1 MTREKQSF
9 DLDLFLELNEEYK
22 DKPIVPRPRR
32 TGKVDL
38 EEAAKRRAANVH
50 KLLNVRDKRVLEIGC
65 GRGAFSYVLARD
77 YACDVVGV
85 DIAETEWS
93 DYKSVPNLDLR
104 VLDVSADD
112 HEDIGQFDLIYS
124 SAVWEHI
131 THPHAALQG
140 VKRLLRNDGHFFLSA
155 NLYRGPQ
162 ASHRYREV
170 FFPWPHLLFTDDV
183 FEAFY
188 LHAGRKPNRPAWVN
202 KLTYSG
208 YRHYFEILGFEVQR
222 EWFSCSPFDE
232 DLYSRFEDVLSRY
245 PKTDLERDF
254 LNAILVQGSL
264 LESERGSV
272 TSTRSQIGRLES
284 EVEVREE
291 RKTVLGLELEI
302 EAANERV
309 GKVERQLREERNKV
323 RDMQNSMRWQVGTL
337 LANSAC
343 RPWRLARL
351 PFDLLRLAMDRDRRK
366 NAPHKPAG

>member
-9 DLDLFLELNEEYK
+9 NLDLFLELNEEYK
-22 DKPIVPRPRR
+22 DKPVVPRPRR

-38 EEAAKRRAANVH
+38 EGAAKRRAANID
-50 KLLNVRDKRVLEIGC
+50 KSLNVRDKRVLEIGC

-85 DIAETEWS
+85 DIVEREWS

-104 VLDVSADD
+104 VLDVSSED

-131 THPHAALQG
+131 KHPYAALQG

-188 LHAGRKPNRPAWVN
+188 LHTGRKPNRPAWVN

-208 YRHYFEILGFEVQR
+208 YRHYFEILGFEVQK
-222 EWFSCSPFDE
+222 EWFSCSQFDE
-232 DLYSRFEDVLSRY
+232 GFYNRFEDVLSRY
-245 PKTDLERDF
+245 SKTDLERDF
-254 LNAILVQGSL
+254 LNATVVHGSL
-264 LESERGSV
+264 VESEHVSE
-272 TSTRSQIGRLES
+272 TSTRSQTGKLES
-284 EVEVREE
+284 EVREP
-291 RKTVLGLELEI
+291 RKTILDLELEI

-337 LANSAC
+337 LANSAH

-351 PFDLLRLAMDRDRRK
+351 PFDLLRLATDRDRRK
-366 NAPHKPAG
+366 NAPRKAAG